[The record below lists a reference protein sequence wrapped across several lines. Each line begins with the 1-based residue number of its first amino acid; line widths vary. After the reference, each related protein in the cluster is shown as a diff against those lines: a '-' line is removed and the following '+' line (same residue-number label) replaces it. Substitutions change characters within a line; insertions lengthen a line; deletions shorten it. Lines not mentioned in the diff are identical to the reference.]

1 MNGADDDIF
10 FSRARI
16 EMPCDGVFAI
26 AMTLLVLELKVP
38 ALPRSASSSEI
49 LHALGE
55 RGLAVARRQQLLAGD
70 AGRARAFGFV
80 IALHPLS
87 FALSLLLAVVM
98 PGQAIQVL
106 AFTQAAIPLTARRRM
121 RRGVP
126 APWPAL
132 P

>member
-1 MNGADDDIF
+1 MNGAEHDVF
-10 FSRARI
+10 FSGAHI
-16 EMPCDGVFAI
+16 EMLCDGVFAI

-55 RGLAVARRQQLLAGD
+55 HGLAGARRQQLLAGD
-70 AGRARAFGFV
+70 AGGLRAFGF
-80 IALHPLS
+80 ALHPLS

-98 PGQAIQVL
+98 QGQAIQVL
-106 AFTQAAIPLTARRRM
+106 AQVAIPLTARRRM

-126 APWPAL
+126 TPSPAL
-132 P
+132 S